1 MEKELMS
8 GLVWVENL
16 EVENMQTQSFD
27 QIRSALEDIIFE
39 IQSGCTNCEWY
50 IPVEKIISAL
60 NIRKEDYYR
69 IFYNLR
75 NEVHFS
81 SRAAA
86 GFNET
91 HADSLIQL
99 LSKIL
104 KIEGIS
110 EEFAKN
116 GIYFDDNYLAEL
128 QISLKENIQTRLAR
142 HELDRE
148 LLLLLSS
155 ATLDF
160 DDAFDSYFDDKFNF
174 ERIVENGISDFI
186 ELKSIQ
192 NDYGAD
198 VFLKNHIFSILNT
211 KVFHLREITKEYRDR
226 AYYDLF
232 GTFRKKPKKKKS
244 VSVFQEMDPETQRH
258 LDVLGFDAPCTLE
271 ELKKRFKELIKKYH
285 PDVNKDGL
293 EMTQKIIASYNYL
306 I

>member
-160 DDAFDSYFDDKFNF
+160 DDAFDSYFDDKFN
-174 ERIVENGISDFI
+174 
-186 ELKSIQ
+186 
-192 NDYGAD
+192 
-198 VFLKNHIFSILNT
+198 
-211 KVFHLREITKEYRDR
+211 
-226 AYYDLF
+226 
-232 GTFRKKPKKKKS
+232 
-244 VSVFQEMDPETQRH
+244 
-258 LDVLGFDAPCTLE
+258 
-271 ELKKRFKELIKKYH
+271 
-285 PDVNKDGL
+285 
-293 EMTQKIIASYNYL
+293 
-306 I
+306 

>member
-1 MEKELMS
+1 MS

-198 VFLKNHIFSILNT
+198 VFFKKSYFFYSQHKSFSSQRNHERIQRQGLLRFVWYISQKTKKEKISFGFSGDGPRNT
-211 KVFHLREITKEYRDR
+211 K
-226 AYYDLF
+226 
-232 GTFRKKPKKKKS
+232 TFR
-244 VSVFQEMDPETQRH
+244 
-258 LDVLGFDAPCTLE
+258 CT
-271 ELKKRFKELIKKYH
+271 RI
-285 PDVNKDGL
+285 
-293 EMTQKIIASYNYL
+293 
-306 I
+306 

>member
-1 MEKELMS
+1 MN
-8 GLVWVENL
+8 GFTRVENL
-16 EVENMQTQSFD
+16 EVESMQTQSFD
-27 QIRSALEDIIFE
+27 QIRSSLEDIIFE

-50 IPVEKIISAL
+50 IPAEKIISAL

-69 IFYNLR
+69 IFYSLR
-75 NEVHFS
+75 NDIHFS

-104 KIEGIS
+104 KIEGIG

-116 GIYFDDNYLAEL
+116 GIYFDDNYLSEL
-128 QISLKENIQTRLAR
+128 QISLKEAIQTRLEK

-174 ERIVENGISDFI
+174 ERIVENEISDFI

-211 KVFHLREITKEYRDR
+211 KVFHFREITREYRDR

-232 GTFRKKPKKKKS
+232 GSFRKKPKKKKN

-285 PDVNKDGL
+285 PDINKDGL
-293 EMTQKIIASYNYL
+293 EMTQRIIASYNFL
-306 I
+306 IMRMS

>member
-1 MEKELMS
+1 
-8 GLVWVENL
+8 
-16 EVENMQTQSFD
+16 MQTRSFE
-27 QIRSALEDIIFE
+27 QIRSSLEDIIFD
-39 IQSGCTNCEWY
+39 IQSGCTNCEWFL
-50 IPVEKIISAL
+50 PVEKIIAAL

-69 IFYNLR
+69 IFYDLR

-81 SRAAA
+81 SRAAS

-91 HADSLIQL
+91 QADSLIQL

-104 KIEGIS
+104 KIEGIGD
-110 EEFAKN
+110 EFAKS
-116 GIYFDDNYLAEL
+116 GIYFDDNYLSEL
-128 QISLKENIQTRLAR
+128 QISLKENIQHRLER

-155 ATLDF
+155 ATIDF
-160 DDAFDSYFDDKFNF
+160 EDAFDSYFDDKFSF
-174 ERIVENGISDFI
+174 ERIVENGVSDFM

-192 NDYGAD
+192 GDFGAD

-211 KVFHLREITKEYRDR
+211 KVFYLREITREYRDR
-226 AYYDLF
+226 AYYELF
-232 GTFRKKPKKKKS
+232 GTFRKKPKKKKT

-285 PDVNKDGL
+285 PDINKDGL
-293 EMTQKIIASYNYL
+293 EMTQRIITSYNFL
-306 I
+306 IMRMS

>member
-1 MEKELMS
+1 
-8 GLVWVENL
+8 
-16 EVENMQTQSFD
+16 MQTRSFE
-27 QIRSALEDIIFE
+27 QIRSSLEDIIFD

-50 IPVEKIISAL
+50 ISVEKIISAL

-69 IFYNLR
+69 IFYDLR

-81 SRAAA
+81 SRAAS

-91 HADSLIQL
+91 QADSLIQL

-104 KIEGIS
+104 KIEGIGD
-110 EEFAKN
+110 EFAKS
-116 GIYFDDNYLAEL
+116 GIYFDDNHLAEL
-128 QISLKENIQTRLAR
+128 QINLKENIQNRLER
-142 HELDRE
+142 HELDKE

-155 ATLDF
+155 ATIDF

-174 ERIVENGISDFI
+174 ERIVVNGISDFM
-186 ELKSIQ
+186 ESKSIQ

-211 KVFHLREITKEYRDR
+211 KLFHLREITREYRDR
-226 AYYDLF
+226 AYYELF
-232 GTFRKKPKKKKS
+232 GAFRKKPKKKKP

-285 PDVNKDGL
+285 PDINKDGL
-293 EMTQKIIASYNYL
+293 EMTQRIIASYNFL
-306 I
+306 IMRMS

>member
-1 MEKELMS
+1 
-8 GLVWVENL
+8 
-16 EVENMQTQSFD
+16 MQTRSFE
-27 QIRSALEDIIFE
+27 QIRSSLEDIIFD

-69 IFYNLR
+69 IFYDLR

-91 HADSLIQL
+91 QADSLIQL

-104 KIEGIS
+104 KIEGIGD
-110 EEFAKN
+110 EFAKS
-116 GIYFDDNYLAEL
+116 GIYFDDNHLAEL
-128 QISLKENIQTRLAR
+128 QINLKENIQNRLER
-142 HELDRE
+142 HELDKE

-155 ATLDF
+155 ATIDF

-174 ERIVENGISDFI
+174 ERIVVNGISDFM
-186 ELKSIQ
+186 ESKSIQ

-211 KVFHLREITKEYRDR
+211 KLFHLREITREYRDR
-226 AYYDLF
+226 AYYELF
-232 GTFRKKPKKKKS
+232 GSFRKKPKKKKP

-285 PDVNKDGL
+285 PDINKDGL
-293 EMTQKIIASYNYL
+293 EMTQRIIASYNFL
-306 I
+306 IMRMS

>member
-1 MEKELMS
+1 
-8 GLVWVENL
+8 
-16 EVENMQTQSFD
+16 MQTRSFE
-27 QIRSALEDIIFE
+27 QIRSSLEDIIFD

-50 IPVEKIISAL
+50 ISVEKIISAL

-69 IFYNLR
+69 IFYDLR

-81 SRAAA
+81 SRAAS

-91 HADSLIQL
+91 QADSLIQL

-104 KIEGIS
+104 KIEGIGD
-110 EEFAKN
+110 EFAKS
-116 GIYFDDNYLAEL
+116 GIYFDDNHLAEL
-128 QISLKENIQTRLAR
+128 QINLKENIQNRLER
-142 HELDRE
+142 HELDKE

-155 ATLDF
+155 ATIDF

-174 ERIVENGISDFI
+174 ERIVVNGISDFM
-186 ELKSIQ
+186 ESKSIQ
-192 NDYGAD
+192 NDFGAD

-211 KVFHLREITKEYRDR
+211 KLFHLREITREYRDR
-226 AYYDLF
+226 AYYELF
-232 GTFRKKPKKKKS
+232 GAFRKKPKKKKP

-285 PDVNKDGL
+285 PDINKDGL
-293 EMTQKIIASYNYL
+293 EMTQRIIASYNFL
-306 I
+306 IMRMS